1 MPNPFEIDQR
11 VRLIAPIYTRRPMSD
26 DGFSRAVD
34 AGTFGTVVD
43 VIDVDHVEVTF
54 GASHQWRINVSA
66 LEPIDAGYPPAPSI
80 WTKLS
85 PTPNYLFLRDDA
97 LKKAATWGAC
107 QTGASY
113 LAAAATWA
121 LCHET
126 RRLNDNHQEIARG

>member
-1 MPNPFEIDQR
+1 MKSFKVDQR
-11 VRLIAPIYTRRPMSD
+11 VRLLVPIYVRRPMTD
-26 DGFSRAVD
+26 DGYTLTLA

-43 VIDVDHVEVTF
+43 VTHDDHVEVCF
-54 GASHQWRINVSA
+54 GPNSQWNINVSA
-66 LEPIDAGYPPAPSI
+66 LEPVDAGYPPAPSI

-85 PTPNYLFLRDDA
+85 PTPDYLTLSDHA
-97 LKKAATWGAC
+97 LKKANMWGAC

-126 RRLNDNHQEIARG
+126 RRLNDSHQEVARG